1 MERIYFIYV
10 FLYNETMIKKNKIK
24 KESLYLNSK
33 VIADVYYKE
42 NDTTVT
48 PYLKQ
53 FLKQYKRLID
63 FFNVQPP
70 KIYIYFVYTRIE
82 MDKHWGRKSK
92 ITAMVDN
99 KNPYL
104 IYIFSPLVFEKLTTH
119 KKYEILPTI
128 IHETAHT
135 FVTQINK
142 RCFAWANEGVCQY
155 VEGKNIH
162 NNIVKKENWEWFKE
176 NKILI
181 DPVISWRIIME
192 HEGYKIAYLIVK
204 YIIKLCG
211 KQAIID
217 ILSIRR
223 MNRDRQIEQ
232 KISKILKSD
241 LSVFLNK
248 FEKKLKLV

>member
-1 MERIYFIYV
+1 M
-10 FLYNETMIKKNKIK
+10 
-24 KESLYLNSK
+24 
-33 VIADVYYKE
+33 YYKK
-42 NDTTVT
+42 NDTTIT

-53 FLKQYKRLID
+53 FLKQYKRLIV

-70 KIYIYFVYTRIE
+70 RIHICFVYTRKE

-104 IYIFSPLVFEKLTTH
+104 IYIFSPLVFEKLTTS
-119 KKYEILPTI
+119 KKREILPII

-142 RCFAWANEGVCQY
+142 RCFAWANEGICQY
-155 VEGKNIH
+155 VEGKNVH
-162 NNIVKKENWEWFKE
+162 NNIVAKENWKWFKE

-181 DPVISWRIIME
+181 DPIISWRIVMK
-192 HEGYKIAYLIVK
+192 HEGYKIAYLLVK
-204 YIIKLCG
+204 YIIKLHS

-223 MNRDRQIEQ
+223 TNRDKQIEQ
-232 KISKILKSD
+232 KISKILESD
-241 LSVFLNK
+241 IDIFLK
-248 FEKKLKLV
+248 TFEKKLKLV